1 VDTTVWG
8 GPSGAWG
15 ADEIALVTFVSGFVA
30 VMVLATIG
38 FMVLMIIRTAKG
50 SPIRKRERHDAD
62 ETRIIQ
68 EIHHGLTRMDK
79 RIEAL
84 ETLVL
89 DHDRSKEK
97 QFDRDLNAE

>member
-1 VDTTVWG
+1 MSEAEATVWITL
-8 GPSGAWG
+8 A
-15 ADEIALVTFVSGFVA
+15 SGFTA

-38 FMVLMIIRTAKG
+38 FVIIMIIRVAKG
-50 SPIRKRERHDAD
+50 SPVRRRERHDAD

-79 RIEAL
+79 RIQAL

-89 DHDRSKEK
+89 DQDRSKEAK
-97 QFDRDLNAE
+97 FDRDLQTE

>member
-1 VDTTVWG
+1 M
-8 GPSGAWG
+8 SG
-15 ADEIALVTFVSGFVA
+15 DEIALVVFVSGFVA

-38 FMVLMIIRTAKG
+38 FMVLMIVRTAKG
-50 SPIRKRERHDAD
+50 PARKRERNDAD

-68 EIHHGLTRMDK
+68 EIHHGLMKMNK

-89 DHDRSKEK
+89 DQDRSKEK
-97 QFDRDLNAE
+97 RFDRDLQAE

>member
-1 VDTTVWG
+1 M
-8 GPSGAWG
+8 SG
-15 ADEIALVTFVSGFVA
+15 DEIALVVFVSGFIA
-30 VMVLATIG
+30 VMILATIG
-38 FMVLMIIRTAKG
+38 FLAVIIIRTAKG

-68 EIHHGLTRMDK
+68 EIHHGIMKMDK
-79 RIEAL
+79 RVEAL

-97 QFDRDLNAE
+97 QFDRDLNRE